1 MGSEQL
7 HHPTMSLEEIDDGR
21 GFDQFA
27 GKKST
32 YKEELYTTKLDFN
45 KVTTD

>member
-7 HHPTMSLEEIDDGR
+7 THPAMALDEVDDGR
-21 GFDQFA
+21 AFNQFA

-45 KVTTD
+45 RVTSE